1 MQLKRFVVQASIRY
15 AQQGSFLAQKNFGSQ
30 MTGSSDITQILQ
42 EAKEGSKNAY
52 DRLFPLVY
60 DQLRDIAYQRMKGER
75 RSHTLSRTELVHET
89 YLRLV
94 GQAEVDWKDRAHF
107 FAIASKCMRQILID
121 HARKKK
127 AEKRGGGEE
136 PVTLIDEMVKAEQQ
150 ADELLNLDE
159 ALGRLAKLN
168 ERLVEVVEYRY
179 FGEMSIEDTAEVM
192 DVSISTVKRDWAKAR
207 GWLYKELRGN
217 D

>member
-1 MQLKRFVVQASIRY
+1 MA
-15 AQQGSFLAQKNFGSQ
+15 
-30 MTGSSDITQILQ
+30 GSSDITQILQ
-42 EAKEGSKNAY
+42 EAKYGSKNAY

-75 RSHTLSRTELVHET
+75 RSHTLSKTELVHET

-94 GQAEVDWKDRAHF
+94 GKTEVDWKDRAHF

-121 HARKKK
+121 HARKKQ
-127 AEKRGGGEE
+127 ADKRGGGQE

-150 ADELLNLDE
+150 AEGLLNLDT
-159 ALGRLAKLN
+159 ALNRLAKLN
-168 ERLVEVVEYRY
+168 QRLVEVVEYRY
-179 FGEMSIEDTAEVM
+179 FGEMSIEDTAEVL

-207 GWLYKELRGN
+207 GWLYKEIKGTG
-217 D
+217 